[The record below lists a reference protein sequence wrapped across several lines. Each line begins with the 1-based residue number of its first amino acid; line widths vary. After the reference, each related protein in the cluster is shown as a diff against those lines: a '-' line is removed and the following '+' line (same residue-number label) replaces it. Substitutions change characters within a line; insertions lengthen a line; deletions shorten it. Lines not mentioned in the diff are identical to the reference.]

1 MDVFPDDLLQTLLR
15 ESEQTR
21 VIDLDHFADA
31 AAPFGLG
38 ADQLDAL
45 IDALEKEGRQVK
57 GDDSIR
63 LREELA
69 LVLPRARAFVA
80 ENGRRPSVEE
90 LAALAGTS
98 AVVVRRALAFGRLIS
113 R

>member
-1 MDVFPDDLLQTLLR
+1 MFPGDLLQTLLR
-15 ESEQTR
+15 ESEQTQ
-21 VIDLDHFADA
+21 VVDLDHLAEA
-31 AAPFGLG
+31 TAPFGLG
-38 ADQLDAL
+38 AEQLDAL

-63 LREELA
+63 LRAELS
-69 LVLPRARAFVA
+69 LVLPLARAFVA
-80 ENGRRPSVEE
+80 ENGRRPSVDE

-98 AVVVRRALAFGRLIS
+98 AVVVRRALAFGCLIS